1 MSFTRSRPRLHIPS
15 HGPRKKTELDLSF
28 NLVPGNL
35 SPDLQPSSPQPK
47 FPEKYTPHNVS
58 KIGRYLLLEQIEGE
72 SYKAVNWQNNE
83 EYICKVTMILQYSV
97 VFSLESSYFDC

>member
-15 HGPRKKTELDLSF
+15 HGPRKKTELDFSF

-58 KIGRYLLLEQIEGE
+58 KIGRYLLLEQIEGD

-83 EYICKVTMILQYSV
+83 EYICKVAMILQYSV
-97 VFSLESSYFDC
+97 FFSFE

>member
-1 MSFTRSRPRLHIPS
+1 MKQRTMKNRITMNEINKPFWFQ
-15 HGPRKKTELDLSF
+15 F

-58 KIGRYLLLEQIEGE
+58 KIGRYLLLEQIEGD

-83 EYICKVTMILQYSV
+83 EYICKVAMML
-97 VFSLESSYFDC
+97 